1 MLKQILHR
9 YRELDQVRKR
19 YLGFGATLFLIFA
32 VVVSSI
38 FMERI
43 YSLGETYAEYTRN
56 EIINIKK
63 DFLKDTVTNTIQ
75 ALDKIRSRQEG
86 ILQSKLDRIIG
97 YFEAYPDLEL
107 ENLITYLSQPDNS
120 HLLDIVIEDGSGNV
134 VFSSPEDLPSSEA
147 IRGESIIESSR
158 EHQHGQYKIS
168 LFILRDTV
176 KGQIEQE
183 LREKIYREIYF
194 QEAYIWVNEVLNYAG
209 GEDYAKRLIHPN
221 LKETEGT
228 LLSTEVEDIEG
239 NLPYLEELE
248 GIREDGEVFFTY
260 NFKKLESDEIGE
272 KLSYARIYEDYDWII
287 SMGIY
292 YDTIDAY
299 YENAKEASERE
310 VRTSMLALLGSG
322 LVILVVGMTW
332 FLILEERYFR
342 MSNRELKEELA
353 TDELTSAKSRRAGMQ
368 KLKEKFSKFSMS
380 GGDCALLLMDLD
392 DFKHI
397 NDNYG
402 HDAGDRV
409 LVEVVRSIKNSIRET
424 DTIYR
429 WGGEEFVILLDGMN
443 PDSVQ
448 TVMTKIL
455 KAVQN
460 TEIKL
465 DSTSINVTTSIGA
478 TFFREDDRSF
488 EDGLKRADQALY
500 ESKKNGKGIG
510 TIRL

>member
-1 MLKQILHR
+1 MLKLILHR

-107 ENLITYLSQPDNS
+107 ENLITYLSQPDNN

-147 IRGESIIESSR
+147 IRSERIIEFSR

-194 QEAYIWVNEVLNYAG
+194 QEAYIWVNEVLNYNG
-209 GEDYAKRLIHPN
+209 GDDYARRLIDPN

-228 LLSTEVEDIEG
+228 LLSTNMEDIAG
-239 NLPYLEELE
+239 NLPYLQELE
-248 GIREDGEVFFTY
+248 GIRESGEVFFTH
-260 NFKKLESDEIGE
+260 NFKNIESDEISE
-272 KLSYARIYEDYDWII
+272 KLSYARLYEDYDWIMA
-287 SMGIY
+287 MGIY

-299 YENAKEASERE
+299 YESAKEASERE
-310 VRTSMLALLGSG
+310 VRTSMLVLLGSG
-322 LVILVVGMTW
+322 LAILFVGMAG
-332 FLILEERYFR
+332 FLVLEERYFR

-353 TDELTSAKSRRAGMQ
+353 TDELTDAKSRRAGMQ
-368 KLKEKFSKFSMS
+368 KLNEKFSKFSS
-380 GGDCALLLMDLD
+380 SEGDCALLLMDLD

-397 NDNYG
+397 NDTYG
-402 HDAGDRV
+402 HDIGDLV
-409 LVEVVRSIKNSIRET
+409 LVEVVNSIKNSIRET
-424 DTIYR
+424 DNIYR
-429 WGGEEFVILLDGMN
+429 WGGEEFVILAEGMN
-443 PDSVQ
+443 PDTLQ
-448 TVMTKIL
+448 TFMSKVL
-455 KAVQN
+455 EAVKDV
-460 TEIKL
+460 EISFE
-465 DSTSINVTTSIGA
+465 DTSINVTTSIGA
-478 TFFREDDRSF
+478 TFFREDDKSF
-488 EDGLKRADQALY
+488 GDALKRADLALY

>member
-1 MLKQILHR
+1 MFKQILQR
-9 YRELDQVRKR
+9 YSELDQVRKR

-63 DFLKDTVTNTIQ
+63 DFLKDTLTNTIQ
-75 ALDKIRSRQEG
+75 ALNKIRSRQEG

-120 HLLDIVIEDGSGNV
+120 HLLDIVIEDNSGNI
-134 VFSSPEDLPSSEA
+134 VFSSPEGLPSSDRIKE
-147 IRGESIIESSR
+147 EEIIEFSR
-158 EHQHGQYKIS
+158 EHQNGQYKIS

-194 QEAYIWVNEVLNYAG
+194 QEAYIWVNEVLDYDG
-209 GEDYAKRLIHPN
+209 GEDYARRLIHPN
-221 LKETEGT
+221 LRETEGT
-228 LLSTEVEDIEG
+228 LLSTQMEDIAG
-239 NLPYLEELE
+239 NLPYLQELE
-248 GIREDGEVFFTY
+248 GIRENGEVFFTY

-272 KLSYARIYEDYDWII
+272 KLSYAKLYEDYDWII
-287 SMGIY
+287 AMGIY

-299 YENAKEASERE
+299 YESAREASERE
-310 VRTSMLALLGSG
+310 VRKSMGVLFASG
-322 LVILVVGMTW
+322 LVVLLLGMSW
-332 FLILEERYFR
+332 FLVLEERYFR
-342 MSNRELKEELA
+342 MSNKELKEELA
-353 TDELTSAKSRRAGMQ
+353 TDELTDAKSRRAGMQ
-368 KLKEKFSKFSMS
+368 KLKEKFSKFSSS

-397 NDNYG
+397 NDTYG
-402 HDAGDRV
+402 HDTGDRV
-409 LVEVVRSIKNSIRET
+409 LYQVVKSIKESIRET

-429 WGGEEFVILLDGMN
+429 WGGEEFVILAEGMN
-443 PDSVQ
+443 PDTLQ
-448 TVMTKIL
+448 TFMSKVL
-455 KAVQN
+455 EAVKDV
-460 TEIKL
+460 EISIE
-465 DSTSINVTTSIGA
+465 DTSINVTTSIGA
-478 TFFREDDRSF
+478 TFFREDDKSF